1 MTSNI
6 HFGSSTRRLQLYL
19 SFQKSHL
26 GSPIDF
32 LSLDSSTDQMA
43 QWRLRYPPKSE
54 ENRKTANVCE
64 HCRRQGIIFAA
75 VYHSDINQSAPGLW
89 SSQLAASKLKD
100 GIIHLTIDQLDEAH
114 RNGHQVTPEDVE
126 RLWEALVAGACENDC
141 GCAQVLLQHVRLPI
155 RSRLNKLSASP

>member
-1 MTSNI
+1 
-6 HFGSSTRRLQLYL
+6 
-19 SFQKSHL
+19 
-26 GSPIDF
+26 
-32 LSLDSSTDQMA
+32 MA

-75 VYHSDINQSAPGLW
+75 GYHSDINQSAPGLW

-126 RLWEALVAGACENDC
+126 RLWEALVAGACENDWLC
-141 GCAQVLLQHVRLPI
+141 TSFAATRETAHQIKIEQAERFSIDSL
-155 RSRLNKLSASP
+155 